1 MLELSDDNSAT
12 WRDIGDKA
20 SPGYGGTLQSEGWE
34 VHAFHATGV
43 GGRTMEAMIHDGL
56 FAAVADVTTTELAD
70 EMMGGVCAAGP
81 DRLTAAGRRG
91 IPQAVSV
98 GALDMV
104 NFGAL
109 DTVPDQYR
117 DRLLHAHNPAVTLM
131 RTSVEEC
138 AALGRELA
146 RKVNAA
152 TGPSEVL
159 VPLRGFSQI
168 SVEGA
173 PFYDPAADRAL
184 VDALRTEMNSEIPLR
199 LIDTDIN
206 DPAFAA
212 EVTTS
217 LSRML
222 SRNGRQQE

>member
-1 MLELSDDNSAT
+1 
-12 WRDIGDKA
+12 
-20 SPGYGGTLQSEGWE
+20 
-34 VHAFHATGV
+34 
-43 GGRTMEAMIHDGL
+43 MEAMIHDGL

-70 EMMGGVCAAGP
+70 EMIGGICAAGP
-81 DRLTAAGRRG
+81 DRMTAAGRRG
-91 IPQAVSV
+91 TPQAVSV

-109 DTVPDQYR
+109 DTVPDRFR

-131 RTSVEEC
+131 RTSADEC

-146 RKVNAA
+146 RKVNAS
-152 TGPSEVL
+152 TGASEVL

-173 PFYDPAADRAL
+173 PFHDPTADRAL
-184 VDALRTEMNSEIPLR
+184 VDALQSELSSAIPLH
-199 LIDTDIN
+199 LINTDIN

-217 LSRML
+217 LVRML
-222 SRNGRQQE
+222 GRNGRQQK